1 MGISIIVESHVDVPE
16 RMRAIQDDVFWLFA
30 ASEWHRLYAQYVPK
44 QTGDLQDKVEYAPK
58 EITHTVPYAR
68 KQYEGH
74 FSHKDSKNPLASRK
88 WDQAAIPTQQPKLVS
103 TLQRA
108 IDSGCFRL

>member
-44 QTGDLQDKVEYAPK
+44 QTGDLQDEVDVCPERNH
-58 EITHTVPYAR
+58 THGTIRPETVRRTFQPQRQQEPAGLA
-68 KQYEGH
+68 QMGSGGN
-74 FSHKDSKNPLASRK
+74 SH
-88 WDQAAIPTQQPKLVS
+88 AAAEACLHSAKG
-103 TLQRA
+103 
-108 IDSGCFRL
+108 D